1 MRYLNSLA
9 VNADNSAMRHS
20 ETKRHERLLHLFA
33 IIPILWVLVALTT
46 GTERKVVMMSAMVAL
61 LGVIVS
67 TAFHLRSGS
76 AHSEHE
82 SLDQR
87 LNRIARAT
95 QIISDI
101 GPYSNDDKKR
111 TAVLQ
116 AGSVGLGTDLITL
129 YSIDSSTGC
138 IEAESTQEVNSDME
152 EAFLSLFGQR
162 LTDRSETNALFIDDM
177 AHCES
182 QLPNCHGVFSNQ
194 DISQIVACPISSDTR
209 IVGAL
214 VCYFKDKCVRHEE
227 LICGIEVLAAQA
239 STALSYTSS
248 LEESRSMVE
257 ELAGHNQELSL
268 QATADGLTGLH
279 NHRKFQQELN
289 DLCNRSA
296 SKPDRKFCVIMADVD
311 HFKIYNDTF
320 GHRQG
325 DAVLQKVSLAMAD
338 GLKQGDIA
346 ARYGGEEF
354 AMILLRTDK
363 NTAFDVA
370 ERVRNTISQLP
381 LEKGSATVSMGV
393 AEYPTDATSPG
404 ELIECADRALYQ
416 AKKSGRN
423 RVFIWET
430 SAAEASSNK
439 TGSHPK
445 NKAA

>member
-1 MRYLNSLA
+1 MK
-9 VNADNSAMRHS
+9 HS
-20 ETKRHERLLHLFA
+20 ETTHHARLLYLFA
-33 IIPILWVLVALTT
+33 IIPTLSVILALALN
-46 GTERKVVMMSAMVAL
+46 TERRF
-61 LGVIVS
+61 VIVGALVGLVGVVIAS
-67 TAFHLRSGS
+67 ILHMRASNYASNHQ
-76 AHSEHE
+76 

-87 LNRIARAT
+87 LSKIAQAT
-95 QIISDI
+95 QIISDL

-111 TAVLQ
+111 SAVLQ
-116 AGSVGLGTDLITL
+116 AGCVALGTDMITL

-138 IEAESTQEVNSDME
+138 IESESTPEVSSDME
-152 EAFLSLFGQR
+152 VAFLNMFGQR
-162 LTDRSETNALFIDDM
+162 LTDRSDTNAILIDNM
-177 AHCES
+177 AHRES
-182 QLPNCHGVFSNQ
+182 ELPNCQGVFSNQ

-214 VCYFKDKCVRHEE
+214 VCYFKENCTRPEE

-289 DLCNRSA
+289 DLCNRTA
-296 SKPDRKFCVIMADVD
+296 NKPGRKFCVIMADVD

-325 DAVLQKVSLAMAD
+325 DAVLQKVGLAMAD

-363 NTAFDVA
+363 NTAFNVA
-370 ERVRNTISQLP
+370 ERIRNTISQLS
-381 LEKGSATVSMGV
+381 LEEGSATVSMGV
-393 AEYPTDATSPG
+393 AEFPTDAASPG

-416 AKKSGRN
+416 AKKAGRN
-423 RVFIWET
+423 RVFVWEAPT
-430 SAAEASSNK
+430 LESTPDQAQSQAIR
-439 TGSHPK
+439 
-445 NKAA
+445 KAA